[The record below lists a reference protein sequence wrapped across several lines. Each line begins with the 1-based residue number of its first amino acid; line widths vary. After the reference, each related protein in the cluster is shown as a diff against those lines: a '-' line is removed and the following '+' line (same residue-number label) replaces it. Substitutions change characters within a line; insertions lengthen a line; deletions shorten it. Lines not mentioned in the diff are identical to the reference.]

1 MVPRLHCAR
10 TVRCVVWTALASFL
24 GGCPGPATST
34 DSRVPEDGDLDG
46 EGLTIQIDT
55 DQALPAR
62 AQAGAVQ
69 LDEIAIATS
78 TIRALGDSAPGD
90 ETTTREGVELQWA
103 ASEEPDGF
111 TFERAPA
118 GRYSSVKMHVV
129 KVGSDQAIALRG
141 SVDVTGTIRPFEIEA
156 ELSDL
161 SLSIAV
167 DEMLPAGGS
176 AEIRIVLTVALLV
189 EPIDWANATDD
200 GGTLVIRD
208 GNGELAKIE
217 AALLGAF
224 RGD

>member
-1 MVPRLHCAR
+1 MVPRLHR
-10 TVRCVVWTALASFL
+10 TQFVRCVARIALAGVL

-34 DSRVPEDGDLDG
+34 DSRVPDDGDLEG
-46 EGLTIQIDT
+46 EGLTIQIAV
-55 DQALPAR
+55 DQPLPTS
-62 AQAGAVQ
+62 AQGGAVQ
-69 LDEIAIATS
+69 LDEIAISTS

-90 ETTTREGVELQWA
+90 ETTTQEGVELQWS

-129 KVGSDQAIALRG
+129 KAGREQAFSLRG
-141 SVDVTGTIRPFEIEA
+141 SVDVSGTVWPFEVEA

-176 AEIRIVLTVALLV
+176 ADIRLVLTVASLV

-200 GGTLVIRD
+200 GGALVIRD

-224 RGD
+224 RED

>member
-1 MVPRLHCAR
+1 MVPRLHR
-10 TVRCVVWTALASFL
+10 TLTVRCVVWIALAAFL

-34 DSRVPEDGDLDG
+34 DSGVPDDGDLEG

-55 DQALPAR
+55 DQPLPAS
-62 AQAGAVQ
+62 AQGGAVQ
-69 LDEIAIATS
+69 LDEIAISTS

-129 KVGSDQAIALRG
+129 KGGRDRAFALRG
-141 SVDVTGTIRPFEIEA
+141 TVDVGGTVWPFEIEA

-176 AEIRIVLTVALLV
+176 AEIRIVLAEASLV

-208 GNGELAKIE
+208 GNDELTKVE

-224 RGD
+224 RED